1 MATNIQVAVR
11 VRPFLP
17 FEAGAKSCIDVLPG
31 EDDNQEASS
40 HQKLSLGKSVRIGSH
55 HAHRDGHTFTFDKC
69 FSGLATQVEIYN
81 TLILPLLNS
90 CLEGYNATTL
100 AYGQTGAGKT
110 YTTLGPVTSP
120 DFFKQSSSKDAKHA
134 PEYDVVG
141 ILPRALRDLFIELQ
155 RKSDS
160 LNKHCGE
167 NPADGDENIDSDNR
181 DDSGEE
187 LGNIQAT
194 KSSSPRNASDG
205 SQQNRP
211 FDYAVKLQFLELYG
225 EEIRDLLTTSS
236 KHHKI
241 TIRDKGGDAEV
252 IGATEVSVSNAQ
264 EAMVCLTRGMLRRVT
279 GATAMNAE
287 SSRSHAIMSVII
299 EQVTRSSSELEGD
312 AVTLQ
317 TSKFNFVDLAGSER
331 QKRTNAKGQRM
342 KEGININKGLLVL
355 GNVISALALGDKNKF
370 VPFRDSKLT
379 RILRGSLGG
388 NHKTLM
394 IACASPSHKNAEE
407 SLNCL
412 RYANR
417 AKNIQNKAVV
427 NIDPHSKLV
436 NALRGQVEAL
446 AGELLRLSNRGGGKV
461 DNERFTLEMLQIL
474 VKGGKEAQAITIGGK
489 EKSPM
494 IASEPTPSSDT
505 SKRPSVDDLA
515 AELERTRLELK
526 ETKQDLSEKSEQL
539 EAVVAE
545 RDRASAQP
553 DSLRVVPTPSKAK
566 GLTRDESIQEI
577 LTSLSNHGDSIP
589 EENGVQSSVVEDG
602 TSKDEQLKSA
612 YAQIEELHSE
622 VDTLRTS
629 LDQSSKALKSKTED
643 LEVAVDE
650 YESVRD
656 ILYNTPDI
664 DDQTIHFIVQ
674 QVIAFGGYDIDETE
688 EVESVVSSSSSA
700 EEDDEEEDEG
710 RKQKNERLS
719 TFASA
724 MFSTGKFLVDREQF
738 QESITCFE
746 TVLEVR
752 REVYGWDDPL
762 VGDALHME
770 GFVRSKMGDYDRAL
784 MLLWDALRIRKIAS
798 EPLKISATLRLLA
811 DLHFSKEE
819 NMHAALFYEE
829 CARHLKEHDMKDPH
843 LPLVLIDL
851 ARTKDRLGDYG
862 ESMNFF
868 EEALSIYEHSLD
880 YDDDRIA
887 SLQYEMGVLAFQMG
901 DRDRGEECF
910 RQFIKIRKSKGSNMD
925 EGVANALFVLG
936 SLHWAT
942 KKKDLA
948 HESWVEALEIFEGLG
963 RTAED
968 PYVKSLKEK
977 IRRAERRPIGRLFR
991 G

>member
-1 MATNIQVAVR
+1 
-11 VRPFLP
+11 
-17 FEAGAKSCIDVLPG
+17 
-31 EDDNQEASS
+31 
-40 HQKLSLGKSVRIGSH
+40 
-55 HAHRDGHTFTFDKC
+55 
-69 FSGLATQVEIYN
+69 
-81 TLILPLLNS
+81 
-90 CLEGYNATTL
+90 L

-110 YTTLGPVTSP
+110 YTTLGPATSP
-120 DFFKQSSSKDAKHA
+120 DFFTQQQQTNTNNKQHHTTS
-134 PEYDVVG
+134 EYDAVG
-141 ILPRALRDLFIELQ
+141 ILPRALRDLFIQLEQ
-155 RKSDS
+155 KSEA
-160 LNKHCGE
+160 LNSSNNSGE
-167 NPADGDENIDSDNR
+167 TNPTDGDENDSNSSIDN
-181 DDSGEE
+181 DSRED
-187 LGNIQAT
+187 LLIQPT
-194 KSSSPRNASDG
+194 KSSPLRASRSDC
-205 SQQNRP
+205 SQDNSNNNNKRT
-211 FDYAVKLQFLELYG
+211 FEYTVKLQFLELYG
-225 EEIRDLLTTSS
+225 EEIRDLLTTST
-236 KHHKI
+236 KQQQKI
-241 TIRDKGGDAEV
+241 VIRDAAGDAEV
-252 IGATEVSVSNAQ
+252 LGATEVPVSNAQ
-264 EAMVCLTRGMLRRVT
+264 MAMVCLTRGMLRRVT

-287 SSRSHAIMSVII
+287 SSRSHAIMSVIV
-299 EQVTRSSSELEGD
+299 EQISRSSSEIDGD
-312 AVTLQ
+312 AVTVQ
-317 TSKFNFVDLAGSER
+317 SSKFNFVDLAGSER
-331 QKRTNAKGQRM
+331 QKRTNAKGQRL

-355 GNVISALALGDKNKF
+355 GNVISALALGDKAKF

-417 AKNIQNKAVV
+417 AKNIQNKTVV
-427 NIDPHSKLV
+427 NVDPHSKLV
-436 NALRGQVEAL
+436 NVLRGQVEAL
-446 AGELLRLSNRGGGKV
+446 AGELLRLSTRGGGKV
-461 DNERFTLEMLQIL
+461 DNERFTLELLQLL
-474 VKGGKEAQAITIGGK
+474 VKGGKQAQNITIGRK
-489 EKSPM
+489 ENESKQP
-494 IASEPTPSSDT
+494 AETFVPSSSLDELT
-505 SKRPSVDDLA
+505 
-515 AELERTRLELK
+515 AELEKTRLELR
-526 ETKQDLSEKSEQL
+526 ETQQNLSEKSEQL
-539 EAVVAE
+539 DAVVAE
-545 RDRASAQP
+545 RDSLKSGNVSTQP
-553 DSLRVVPTPSKAK
+553 DSLCIVATPSKAK
-566 GLTRDESIQEI
+566 GLSRDESIQEI
-577 LTSLSNHGDSIP
+577 LTSLSSHGEASPP
-589 EENGVQSSVVEDG
+589 EENGCQ
-602 TSKDEQLKSA
+602 TTKDEQLQAA
-612 YAQIEELHSE
+612 YAQIKELQSE
-622 VDTLRTS
+622 VKSLQTS
-629 LDQSSKALKSKTED
+629 LDQTSNALDAKTED
-643 LEVAVDE
+643 LEVAMEE

-664 DDQTIHFIVQ
+664 DDQTIHYIIE

-688 EVESVVSSSSSA
+688 DMESVVSSSSST
-700 EEDDEEEDEG
+700 EEDEEQDDST
-710 RKQKNERLS
+710 RQKNEKLS
-719 TFASA
+719 IFATA

-738 QESITCFE
+738 QESIACFE

-851 ARTKDRLGDYG
+851 ARTKDRLGDYT

-910 RQFIKIRKSKGSNMD
+910 RQFIRIRKSKGSNMD

-948 HESWVEALEIFEGLG
+948 HDSWVEALEIFEGLG
-963 RTAED
+963 RTADD

-991 G
+991 

>member
-1 MATNIQVAVR
+1 
-11 VRPFLP
+11 
-17 FEAGAKSCIDVLPG
+17 
-31 EDDNQEASS
+31 
-40 HQKLSLGKSVRIGSH
+40 
-55 HAHRDGHTFTFDKC
+55 
-69 FSGLATQVEIYN
+69 VEIYN

-160 LNKHCGE
+160 LNKHGDE
-167 NPADGDENIDSDNR
+167 NPADGDENNDSDNR

-241 TIRDKGGDAEV
+241 TIRDKAGDAEV

-489 EKSPM
+489 EKSPT

-545 RDRASAQP
+545 RDRTSTQP

-577 LTSLSNHGDSIP
+577 LTSLSTHGDSMP
-589 EENGVQSSVVEDG
+589 EENGVQSSVVEEG
-602 TSKDEQLKSA
+602 TSKDEQLQSA

-622 VDTLRTS
+622 VDTLRAS

-710 RKQKNERLS
+710 RKEKNERLS

-910 RQFIKIRKSKGSNMD
+910 RQFIRIRKSKGSNMD

-948 HESWVEALEIFEGLG
+948 HESWVEALEIFENLG

>member
-1 MATNIQVAVR
+1 M
-11 VRPFLP
+11 
-17 FEAGAKSCIDVLPG
+17 
-31 EDDNQEASS
+31 
-40 HQKLSLGKSVRIGSH
+40 
-55 HAHRDGHTFTFDKC
+55 
-69 FSGLATQVEIYN
+69 
-81 TLILPLLNS
+81 NS

-160 LNKHCGE
+160 LNKHGDA
-167 NPADGDENIDSDNR
+167 NPADGDENNDSDNR
-181 DDSGEE
+181 ADSGEE

-489 EKSPM
+489 EKSPT

-545 RDRASAQP
+545 RDRTSTQP

-577 LTSLSNHGDSIP
+577 LTSLSAHGDSMP
-589 EENGVQSSVVEDG
+589 EENGLQSSVVEEG
-602 TSKDEQLKSA
+602 TSKYEQLQSA

-622 VDTLRTS
+622 VDTLRAS

-664 DDQTIHFIVQ
+664 DDQTIHFIIQ
-674 QVIAFGGYDIDETE
+674 QVIAFGGYGIDETE

-963 RTAED
+963 RTADD

>member
-1 MATNIQVAVR
+1 M
-11 VRPFLP
+11 
-17 FEAGAKSCIDVLPG
+17 
-31 EDDNQEASS
+31 
-40 HQKLSLGKSVRIGSH
+40 
-55 HAHRDGHTFTFDKC
+55 
-69 FSGLATQVEIYN
+69 EIYN

-160 LNKHCGE
+160 LNKHGDE
-167 NPADGDENIDSDNR
+167 NPADGDENNDSDNR

-187 LGNIQAT
+187 LMGIQAT

-241 TIRDKGGDAEV
+241 TIRDKAGDAEV

-461 DNERFTLEMLQIL
+461 DNERFTLELLQIL

-489 EKSPM
+489 EKSPT

-545 RDRASAQP
+545 RDRTSTQP

-577 LTSLSNHGDSIP
+577 LTSLSTHGDSMP
-589 EENGVQSSVVEDG
+589 EENGVQSSVVEEG
-602 TSKDEQLKSA
+602 TSKDEQLQSA

-622 VDTLRTS
+622 VDTLRAS

-710 RKQKNERLS
+710 RKEKNERLS

-910 RQFIKIRKSKGSNMD
+910 RQFIRIRKSKGSNMD

-948 HESWVEALEIFEGLG
+948 HESWVEALEIFENLG

>member
-1 MATNIQVAVR
+1 
-11 VRPFLP
+11 
-17 FEAGAKSCIDVLPG
+17 
-31 EDDNQEASS
+31 
-40 HQKLSLGKSVRIGSH
+40 
-55 HAHRDGHTFTFDKC
+55 
-69 FSGLATQVEIYN
+69 
-81 TLILPLLNS
+81 
-90 CLEGYNATTL
+90 L
-100 AYGQTGAGKT
+100 AYGQTGSGKT
-110 YTTLGPVTSP
+110 YTTLGPATSP
-120 DFFKQSSSKDAKHA
+120 DFFTQQQQTNSNMQHHTTTS
-134 PEYDVVG
+134 EYDAVG
-141 ILPRALRDLFIELQ
+141 ILPRALRDLFIRLEQ
-155 RKSDS
+155 KSEA
-160 LNKHCGE
+160 LNNSSNNSGE
-167 NPADGDENIDSDNR
+167 INPTDGDQNDSNSSIDN

-187 LGNIQAT
+187 LVIQPT
-194 KSSSPRNASDG
+194 KSSPLRASRSESGQD
-205 SQQNRP
+205 NNNNTNNNKRA
-211 FDYAVKLQFLELYG
+211 FEYTVKLQFLELYG
-225 EEIRDLLTTSS
+225 EEIRDLLTTST
-236 KHHKI
+236 KQQQKI
-241 TIRDKGGDAEV
+241 IIRDAAGDAEV
-252 IGATEVSVSNAQ
+252 LGATEVPVSNAQ
-264 EAMVCLTRGMLRRVT
+264 MAMVCLTRGMLRRVT

-287 SSRSHAIMSVII
+287 SSRSHAIMSVIV
-299 EQVTRSSSELEGD
+299 EQISRSSSEIEGD
-312 AVTLQ
+312 AVTVQ
-317 TSKFNFVDLAGSER
+317 SSKFNFVDLAGSER
-331 QKRTNAKGQRM
+331 QKRTNAKGQRL

-355 GNVISALALGDKNKF
+355 GNVISALALGDKAKF

-417 AKNIQNKAVV
+417 AKNIQNKTVV
-427 NIDPHSKLV
+427 NVDPHSKLV
-436 NALRGQVEAL
+436 NVLRGQVEAL
-446 AGELLRLSNRGGGKV
+446 AGELLRLSTRGGGKV
-461 DNERFTLEMLQIL
+461 DNERFTLELLQLL
-474 VKGGKEAQAITIGGK
+474 VKGGKQAQNITIGRK
-489 EKSPM
+489 ENESKQPAEKSSM
-494 IASEPTPSSDT
+494 SSPLDELT
-505 SKRPSVDDLA
+505 

-526 ETKQDLSEKSEQL
+526 ETQQNLSEKSEQL
-539 EAVVAE
+539 DAVVAE
-545 RDRASAQP
+545 RDSLKSDNVSTQP
-553 DSLRVVPTPSKAK
+553 DSLCIVATPSKAK
-566 GLTRDESIQEI
+566 GLSRDESIQEI
-577 LTSLSNHGDSIP
+577 LTSLSSHGEESTP
-589 EENGVQSSVVEDG
+589 EENGRQ
-602 TSKDEQLKSA
+602 TTKDEQLQAA
-612 YAQIEELHSE
+612 YAQIKELQSE
-622 VDTLRTS
+622 VKSLQTS
-629 LDQSSKALKSKTED
+629 LDQTSNALEAKTED
-643 LEVAVDE
+643 LEVAVEE

-664 DDQTIHFIVQ
+664 DDDTIHYIVE

-688 EVESVVSSSSSA
+688 DIESVVSSSSST
-700 EEDDEEEDEG
+700 EEDEEQDDSK
-710 RKQKNERLS
+710 RQKNQQLS

-738 QESITCFE
+738 QESIACFE

-851 ARTKDRLGDYG
+851 ARTKDRLGDYT

-868 EEALSIYEHSLD
+868 EKALSIYEHSLD

-910 RQFIKIRKSKGSNMD
+910 RQFIRIRKSKGSNMD

-948 HESWVEALEIFEGLG
+948 HDSWVEALEIFEGLG
-963 RTAED
+963 RTADD

-991 G
+991 

>member
-1 MATNIQVAVR
+1 M
-11 VRPFLP
+11 
-17 FEAGAKSCIDVLPG
+17 G
-31 EDDNQEASS
+31 
-40 HQKLSLGKSVRIGSH
+40 
-55 HAHRDGHTFTFDKC
+55 
-69 FSGLATQVEIYN
+69 
-81 TLILPLLNS
+81 
-90 CLEGYNATTL
+90 
-100 AYGQTGAGKT
+100 
-110 YTTLGPVTSP
+110 
-120 DFFKQSSSKDAKHA
+120 
-134 PEYDVVG
+134 
-141 ILPRALRDLFIELQ
+141 
-155 RKSDS
+155 
-160 LNKHCGE
+160 
-167 NPADGDENIDSDNR
+167 
-181 DDSGEE
+181 
-187 LGNIQAT
+187 IQAT
-194 KSSSPRNASDG
+194 KSSSPRNPSDTNE
-205 SQQNRP
+205 QNQP

-225 EEIRDLLTTSS
+225 EEVRDLLTTSS
-236 KHHKI
+236 KQQKI
-241 TIRDKGGDAEV
+241 TIRDKAGDAEV
-252 IGATEVSVSNAQ
+252 IGATEVSVTNAQ

-299 EQVTRSSSELEGD
+299 KQVTRSSSAIDGD
-312 AVTLQ
+312 AVTVQ

-331 QKRTNAKGQRM
+331 QKRTNARGQRL

-355 GNVISALALGDKNKF
+355 GNVISALAKGDKTKF

-379 RILRGSLGG
+379 RLLRGSLGG

-446 AGELLRLSNRGGGKV
+446 SGELLRLSNRGGGKV
-461 DNERFTLEMLQIL
+461 DNERFTLELLRIL
-474 VKGGKEAQAITIGGK
+474 VEGGKEAQAIRIGGK
-489 EKSPM
+489 EKNAAITSS
-494 IASEPTPSSDT
+494 SE
-505 SKRPSVDDLA
+505 RPSVDDLA

-545 RDRASAQP
+545 RD
-553 DSLRVVPTPSKAK
+553 SLKHNDANGVMPTPSKAR
-566 GLTRDESIQEI
+566 GLSRDQSIQEI
-577 LTSLSNHGDSIP
+577 LTSLSTHGDSIP
-589 EENGVQSSVVEDG
+589 EENGNGVHSIATEED
-602 TSKDEQLKSA
+602 TRKDEELQAA
-612 YAQIEELHSE
+612 YEQIEELRAE
-622 VDTLRTS
+622 VGTLRTS
-629 LDQSSKALKSKTED
+629 LDQSSKALEAKTED
-643 LEVAVDE
+643 LDVAVGE

-664 DDQTIHFIVQ
+664 DDETIHFIVQ
-674 QVIAFGGYDIDETE
+674 QVVAFGGYDIDEAE

-700 EEDDEEEDEG
+700 EEDDDEEDES
-710 RKQKNERLS
+710 RRQKNEQLS

-724 MFSTGKFLVDREQF
+724 IFSTGKFLVDREQF
-738 QESITCFE
+738 QDSITCFE
-746 TVLEVR
+746 TVLEAR

-851 ARTKDRLGDYG
+851 ARTKDRLGDYS

-948 HESWVEALEIFEGLG
+948 HDSWVEALEIFEGLG
-963 RTAED
+963 RTADD